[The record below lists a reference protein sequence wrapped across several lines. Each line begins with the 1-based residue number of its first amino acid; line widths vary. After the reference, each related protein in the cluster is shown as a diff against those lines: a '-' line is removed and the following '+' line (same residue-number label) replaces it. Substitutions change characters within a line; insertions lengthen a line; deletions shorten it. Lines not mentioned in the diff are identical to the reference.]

1 MSVITA
7 IVSADRRGIVHE
19 WGDAHRPI
27 NVRSLR
33 KSILTGLYGAKSV
46 EKPNVNDT
54 AQNPTVVGTFDAPRL
69 RKHVPNAL
77 QVLFVEPEQMRH
89 MEPPAAIE
97 S

>member
-1 MSVITA
+1 MATTSGG
-7 IVSADRRGIVHE
+7 RRPSRARSNTIACPFRPQEHSKRTLR
-19 WGDAHRPI
+19 GD
-27 NVRSLR
+27 
-33 KSILTGLYGAKSV
+33 SV